1 MALVG
6 YHDPIFWPFAQR
18 LEADGFHVYWI
29 NSNPMTSERLKS
41 LGVPAERICDVLE
54 GDSQAMTK
62 EECIDVLSEY
72 EQPGLPTINS
82 IIFMD
87 QNLRHARYEDALV
100 YLAESARKIRSYL
113 LDRNVRLVSSGR
125 DTALQMMSMLV
136 CKKLG
141 IFWGCVTRVKLPK
154 EWFGFSPTHQG
165 DAFYKMRQVEKRD
178 YEFALKWL
186 EQFRLDPS
194 VKPLAKPKFN
204 GFQKIFKH
212 LAQLTDLLLSHLQY
226 RIKAGSNRKVPG
238 PDLSWQIKHYIKTLR
253 NYCYYRYFMRFYRP
267 VDEPFILYG
276 LHRQPESSIDVRG
289 AFFDDQLTLIKQIVR
304 SIPVTHKLY
313 VKVHF
318 SDVIGQ
324 SPEFYKTLMNFP
336 SVKLIDP
343 DVDSRD
349 LIRRASVIV
358 TNVGAMGQ
366 EGGYWGRPVIAM
378 SKMFWC
384 NLPTV
389 KYCGTPAELPDLI
402 RSMIEFPPV
411 DDYDGVVR
419 AIAGYIANNVSC
431 DPCQAWLGITFSDRD
446 LDALS
451 AMYNHVYTLCTEGT
465 VLVDSLCDENC

>member
-1 MALVG
+1 MNIMGKKLALVG
-6 YHDPIFWPFAQR
+6 YHDQIFWPFAQR
-18 LEADGFHVYWI
+18 LEADGFQVYWI
-29 NSNPMTSERLKS
+29 NTEPIASQRLRN
-41 LGVPAERICDVLE
+41 LGVSSEFICDVIE
-54 GDSQAMTK
+54 GESQNLTQDRS
-62 EECIDVLSEY
+62 ITVLQEY
-72 EQPGLPTINS
+72 EQLGLPTINS

-87 QNLRHARYEDALV
+87 QNLRHAPYADALA
-100 YLAESARKIRSYL
+100 YLAECAIKIRSFL
-113 LDRNVRLVSSGR
+113 EEHDIRLISSGR
-125 DTALQMMSMLV
+125 DTALQMISMLV
-136 CKKLG
+136 CKRLG

-165 DAFYKMRQVEKRD
+165 DEFFKLRPVEKRD
-178 YEFALKWL
+178 YEFAEKWL
-186 EQFRLDPS
+186 EQFRSDPS
-194 VKPLAKPKFN
+194 VKPLAKQKFN

-212 LAQLTDLLLSHLQY
+212 FGLLSEIFLSRLQH
-226 RIKAGSNRKVPG
+226 RIKAGPYRKIPG
-238 PDLSWQIKHYIKTLR
+238 PNFLWQIKNYIKTLR
-253 NYCYYRYFMRFYRP
+253 NYCYYRYLMKFYKP
-267 VDEPFILYG
+267 IDEPFILYG

-289 AFFDDQLTLIKQIVR
+289 AFFDEQLTLIKQITR

-384 NLPTV
+384 DLPSV
-389 KYCGTPAELPDLI
+389 KYCGTPAELPDII
-402 RSMIEFPPV
+402 RNFIDSPPS
-411 DDYDGVVR
+411 DDYDGIVK

-431 DPCQAWLGITFSDRD
+431 DPCQAWLGIKLSDRD
-446 LDALS
+446 LNELS
-451 AMYNHVYTLCTEGT
+451 AVYNNLSILCQKEQ
-465 VLVDSLCDENC
+465 LS